1 MKWHSIVLL
10 GLILATTL
18 KRILMVKLC
27 QTFVSSG
34 NLEATVQSILEMGGG
49 AWDQGTVVQAL

>member
-1 MKWHSIVLL
+1 
-10 GLILATTL
+10 LILATTL